1 MWLISN
7 ANAGVNQNQF
17 TANTNIKLTLNHRNQ
32 FMVLCEYPQVN
43 TQLLLLDTE
52 GEAGQTS
59 DPSEYIIE
67 NVPSRRPATKKKR
80 KN

>member
-1 MWLISN
+1 
-7 ANAGVNQNQF
+7 
-17 TANTNIKLTLNHRNQ
+17 
-32 FMVLCEYPQVN
+32 MVLCEYPQVN

-67 NVPSRRPATKKKR
+67 NVPATKKKR